1 MATKRFTKK
10 MLGPID
16 RAELRKIAIVGMGV
30 EPLDA
35 YTMKEAEIVSW
46 IHERAEE
53 FAGLDISEV
62 QPTTGACIE
71 DSFRPGVG
79 VYIKRLQKFI
89 LGECSAPSWPPEGI
103 DVDTVDEA
111 SEEVEAPVEA
121 VVEEPKKKRGRPRK
135 KPEAAA
141 KPVAKPTAAP
151 TKKSTKSPK
160 RKATTGF
167 KKVEKVE
174 KTATVNL
181 EIETADKLLDVTVLM
196 NRLSELE
203 CQLRAIRQEQTQTN
217 NLLTNT
223 LVYIVNTLIVEED
236 EPMIKDLTKI
246 PDPSKYVK

>member
-35 YTMKEAEIVSW
+35 YTMKETEIVSW

-53 FAGLDISEV
+53 FASLDISEV

-71 DSFRPGVG
+71 ESFRPGVG
-79 VYIKRLQKFI
+79 NYIKRLQKFI
-89 LGECSAPSWPPEGI
+89 LGECTAPSWPPEGT
-103 DVDTVDEA
+103 DEDTSDEV
-111 SEEVEAPVEA
+111 SEEVKTPVEA

-135 KPEAAA
+135 KPEA
-141 KPVAKPTAAP
+141 VAKPAVAP
-151 TKKSTKSPK
+151 IKKSTKSPK

-167 KKVEKVE
+167 KKVEEVAE
-174 KTATVNL
+174 AAPADL
-181 EIETADKLLDVTVLM
+181 EIKTTEKNPAATALM
-196 NRLSELE
+196 SKLSELE
-203 CQLRAIRQEQTQTN
+203 SQLQAIRQEQTQAN

-223 LVYIVNTLIVEED
+223 LVYIINSIIVEED
-236 EPMIKDLTKI
+236 EPMIKDLTKV